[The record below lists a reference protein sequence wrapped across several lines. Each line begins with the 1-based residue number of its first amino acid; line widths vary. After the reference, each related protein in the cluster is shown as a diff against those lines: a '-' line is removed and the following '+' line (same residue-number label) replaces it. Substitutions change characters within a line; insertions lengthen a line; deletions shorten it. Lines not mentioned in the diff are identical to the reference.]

1 MTELVVTDLQKI
13 ISQINALPEKEKEK
27 LRNVMETGKLYTH
40 QREYFEDLWKL
51 YDSISMYMV
60 DSSDIQMAKDVAANP
75 IAEKYIECVQVEKMH
90 QFIGFFLGYT
100 YAYREKNNK

>member
-1 MTELVVTDLQKI
+1 
-13 ISQINALPEKEKEK
+13 
-27 LRNVMETGKLYTH
+27 
-40 QREYFEDLWKL
+40 
-51 YDSISMYMV
+51 MYMV